1 MSIVRLIAGLALSA
15 LSVAAQAQTTP
26 SYHVSKTVPLAAPDR
41 WDYVVYDPDS
51 HRVYVAHGDG
61 VSVVDGITGAIIGNV
76 KGFPGGTH
84 GTAVVTNIGRGF
96 TDDGRAGEVGSF
108 SLKDLK
114 VDTRIKTAEDPDA
127 IVFDAGSGH
136 VFVVDGDSG
145 KLTVIDPKLDVV
157 VATIAVG
164 GALESAAPGPD
175 GKLYVNGAERKEV
188 VRIDTHK
195 NQVDARWPI
204 PQCTSPHG
212 LAFDSATRRL
222 FISCV
227 NNILAV
233 IDAET
238 GATVANVPIG
248 SETDA
253 AAFDPK
259 RNLIFSSNGRDGTLS
274 MIREL
279 DANHFVA
286 VGTIK
291 TAITARTMAIDP
303 VSGRLYIAAADVDA
317 TAAAHGAP
325 PAPGARR
332 PLPIVPG
339 SLKLLFLDP
348 VP

>member
-1 MSIVRLIAGLALSA
+1 MA
-15 LSVAAQAQTTP
+15 
-26 SYHVSKTVPLAAPDR
+26 LAASR
-41 WDYVVYDPDS
+41 EA
-51 HRVYVAHGDG
+51 VA
-61 VSVVDGITGAIIGNV
+61 N
-76 KGFPGGTH
+76 
-84 GTAVVTNIGRGF
+84 
-96 TDDGRAGEVGSF
+96 
-108 SLKDLK
+108 
-114 VDTRIKTAEDPDA
+114 
-127 IVFDAGSGH
+127 
-136 VFVVDGDSG
+136 
-145 KLTVIDPKLDVV
+145 KLTVEQRMMLQAYTRWVRKKLGLERLRTRATVFDGLLQHLPELWGVL
-157 VATIAVG
+157 VAVRLDRVLHRYFHELLLRVG
-164 GALESAAPGPD
+164 G
-175 GKLYVNGAERKEV
+175 Y
-188 VRIDTHK
+188 
-195 NQVDARWPI
+195 

-248 SETDA
+248 SGTDA

-303 VSGRLYIAAADVDA
+303 ISGRLYIAAADVDA